1 MKFIRAF
8 LISLLGMAAALEG
21 LAQDPLT
28 GVSRLK
34 PNLEGRL
41 DQPLRY
47 RPEKGDFVIVD
58 GKEFFNRPLYG
69 GNTAFRVDAGDK
81 PEFSLYLPGRGGN
94 LRLGARAIGGRAI
107 WLNDAGSITAR
118 YRPGTMRYEIRDALL
133 GKNGRLEV
141 VAIALATSEGLVV
154 RVEGQELP
162 NGLELVW
169 GYGGANGK
177 RGKRDGDIGTEEV
190 PIGEY
195 FQLRSEA
202 CREQTFAI
210 SGSTFTLKG
219 RAATISGLMP
229 AGAQLA
235 VVDAGRWK
243 SCEALLDSEARESAQ
258 PVLVGHV

>member
-1 MKFIRAF
+1 MTSSMDCPLRRESRSVVCVFASITRMKVIRSF
-8 LISLLGMAAALEG
+8 LVSTSLVFGVADG
-21 LAQDPLT
+21 VAQNPLT
-28 GVSRLK
+28 GITRFT

-47 RPEKGDFVIVD
+47 TPENGDFVIVD

-154 RVEGQELP
+154 RVE
-162 NGLELVW
+162 
-169 GYGGANGK
+169 
-177 RGKRDGDIGTEEV
+177 
-190 PIGEY
+190 
-195 FQLRSEA
+195 
-202 CREQTFAI
+202 
-210 SGSTFTLKG
+210 
-219 RAATISGLMP
+219 
-229 AGAQLA
+229 
-235 VVDAGRWK
+235 
-243 SCEALLDSEARESAQ
+243 
-258 PVLVGHV
+258 